1 MFDIAGFWMAA
12 TLFCLPPILFCS
24 LLLLEVARAMVR
36 KESNYELDLEV
47 YNKVRRFFGTDIV
60 GVIFISLLCSMP
72 MMCVVF
78 IYYMDHMSERFNVS
92 FIAWLSHCCESWAG
106 LGAFVV
112 TSGTVVFLLM
122 LAVKGYVKLTL
133 LAERVKKL

>member
-12 TLFCLPPILFCS
+12 TMFCLPPILFCS

-47 YNKVRRFFGTDIV
+47 YNKVRRFFGTDLV
-60 GVIFISLLCSMP
+60 GVILISLLCSVP
-72 MMCVVF
+72 MLCVVF
-78 IYYMDHMSERFNVS
+78 IYYVDHMAERFSIS
-92 FIAWLSHCCESWAG
+92 FIAWLAHCCEFWSG

-112 TSGTVVFLLM
+112 TGGTVVFLLM

>member
-12 TLFCLPPILFCS
+12 TMFCLPPILFCS
-24 LLLLEVARAMVR
+24 LILLEVARAMVR

-47 YNKVRRFFGTDIV
+47 YHKVSRFFGTDVV
-60 GVIFISLLCSMP
+60 GVIFISLLCSVP

-78 IYYMDHMSERFNVS
+78 IYYVDRMAERFNVS
-92 FIAWLSHCCESWAG
+92 FLAWLSHCCEFWAG
-106 LGAFVV
+106 VGAFVV
-112 TSGTVVFLLM
+112 TSGVVVFLLM
-122 LAVKGYVKLTL
+122 MAVKGYVKLTL